1 MESIKMQAEIRRQI
15 IVVEQIWHEK
25 GPCLA
30 KPVRRGWAGVVVANP
45 FADRYVE
52 NLIAFMDS
60 LEPLAY
66 QLGVDLIKAMNATA
80 KDVESY
86 GKGAIVGVAG
96 ELEHGAIWHNPGGAG
111 IRRAIGG
118 GAAGVSGSMKVGPA
132 GTTLDLSIGNV
143 DASNVRSHYDN
154 VSINAGDAPR
164 PDEIVYIVALA
175 TGGRPNARLGTLIT
189 AEEARAKT
197 KRL

>member
-1 MESIKMQAEIRRQI
+1 MQTEVRRQLI
-15 IVVEQIWHEK
+15 MVEHIWHEK
-25 GPCLA
+25 GPRLD
-30 KPVRRGWAGVVVANP
+30 KPVRRGWAGVVIANP
-45 FADRYVE
+45 FAGRYVE
-52 NLIAFMDS
+52 ELTGFMDS
-60 LEPLAY
+60 LEPMAY
-66 QLGVDLIKAMNATA
+66 QLGIDLLKALDATT

-86 GKGAIVGVAG
+86 GKGAIVSVAG

-118 GAAGVSGSMKVGPA
+118 GTAGVSGSMKVGPA

-154 VSINAGDAPR
+154 VSVNAGDAPR

-189 AEEARAKT
+189 AAEARSKAK
-197 KRL
+197 RP

>member
-1 MESIKMQAEIRRQI
+1 MQADVRRQI
-15 IVVEQIWHEK
+15 VTVEQIWHEK
-25 GPCLA
+25 GPRLA
-30 KPVRRGWAGVVVANP
+30 KPVRRGWAGFVIVNP
-45 FADRYVE
+45 FSGRFAEDM
-52 NLIAFMDS
+52 IGFMEG

-66 QLGVDLIKAMNATA
+66 QLGVDLLKALDATP
-80 KDVESY
+80 KDIESY

-96 ELEHGAIWHNPGGAG
+96 EMEHGAIWHNPGGAG

-143 DASNVRSHYDN
+143 DAGNVRSHYD
-154 VSINAGDAPR
+154 SISVNAGDAPR
-164 PDEIVYIVALA
+164 PDELVYIVALA
-175 TGGRPNARLGTLIT
+175 TGGRAHPRLGSLIT

-197 KRL
+197 KRP

>member
-1 MESIKMQAEIRRQI
+1 MQADIRRQI
-15 IVVEQIWHEK
+15 VTTELVWREK
-25 GPCLA
+25 GSRLE
-30 KPVRRGWAGVVVANP
+30 KPIRRGWAGVVVANP
-45 FADRYVE
+45 FAGRFAEDM
-52 NLIAFMDS
+52 IAFMES
-60 LEPLAY
+60 LEPVAY
-66 QLGVDLIKAMNATA
+66 DLGVALLAALDATPS
-80 KDVESY
+80 DIESY

-118 GAAGVSGSMKVGPA
+118 GTAGVSGSMKVGPA

-143 DASNVRSHYDN
+143 DAGNVRSHYDSLS
-154 VSINAGDAPR
+154 VNAGDAPR

-175 TGGRPNARLGTLIT
+175 TGGRPHARLGSLIT

-197 KRL
+197 KRP

>member
-1 MESIKMQAEIRRQI
+1 MQADVRRQI
-15 IVVEQIWHEK
+15 ITVEHVWREK
-25 GPCLA
+25 GPRLE
-30 KPVRRGWAGVVVANP
+30 KPIRRGWAGVVVTNP
-45 FADRYVE
+45 FAGRFADD
-52 NLIAFMDS
+52 LIDFMDN

-66 QLGVDLIKAMNATA
+66 ELGVELLKALDATPQ
-80 KDVESY
+80 DIESY

-143 DASNVRSHYDN
+143 DAGNVRSHYDSLS
-154 VSINAGDAPR
+154 VNAGDAPR

-175 TGGRPNARLGTLIT
+175 TGGRPHARLGSLIT

-197 KRL
+197 KRP

>member
-1 MESIKMQAEIRRQI
+1 MQADIRRQI
-15 IVVEQIWHEK
+15 ITTESLWREK
-25 GPCLA
+25 GPRLE
-30 KPVRRGWAGVVVANP
+30 KPIRRGWAAAVVANP
-45 FADRYVE
+45 FAGHFADDMIE
-52 NLIAFMDS
+52 FMES

-66 QLGVDLIKAMNATA
+66 DLGVDLLKALDAQPS
-80 KDVESY
+80 DIESY

-143 DASNVRSHYDN
+143 DAGNVRSHYDSLS
-154 VSINAGDAPR
+154 VNAGDAPR
-164 PDEIVYIVALA
+164 PDELVYIVALA
-175 TGGRPNARLGTLIT
+175 TGGRPHARLGTLIT

-197 KRL
+197 KRP

>member
-1 MESIKMQAEIRRQI
+1 MQAEIRRQI

-25 GPCLA
+25 GPRLA

-45 FADRYVE
+45 FAERYVE
-52 NLIAFMDS
+52 NLIPFMDS

-66 QLGVDLIKAMNATA
+66 QLGVDLLKAMNATA

-111 IRRAIGG
+111 IRR
-118 GAAGVSGSMKVGPA
+118 
-132 GTTLDLSIGNV
+132 
-143 DASNVRSHYDN
+143 
-154 VSINAGDAPR
+154 
-164 PDEIVYIVALA
+164 
-175 TGGRPNARLGTLIT
+175 
-189 AEEARAKT
+189 
-197 KRL
+197 